1 MSAARGQRLQILL
14 RALSVLLAAGLL
26 LFFAGRQRWR
36 LDLSPSRQHSLEA
49 RTAELLAAL
58 PAAPRITLYLPD
70 REPERSRAAALFG
83 ACQAR
88 RPDLSWTLVDPGRE
102 PARAL
107 AAGVE
112 APGEVLIEVGAASQR
127 FSAERGPGG
136 DYLLDERALARALR
150 GLARGAD
157 GAPRLALVQAPG
169 LRPLGSASQPAGPE
183 GLDGLAA
190 LLDAEGWQVDPW
202 WAISEPAPPRETLL
216 LLAGPHRRLPP
227 RLLAAL
233 DAHLGAGGAL
243 CLLVDPAAEL
253 ADSSGDAGLGPLLAG
268 RGIALGAGFVVDL
281 SEENLALERGFEVPV
296 ATRYAPHPATRS
308 FLARPEPTCFPL
320 ARALDL
326 SGEGAGAPRALLVS
340 SDRSFEE
347 RGPFDGSAH
356 LDERVDRRGPFVL
369 AAASDSSAQGGG
381 PLLVVGDSHFVTA
394 GQLDWYGNARL
405 ILGALAWLGADRVAP
420 GGEPPPVSLLP
431 ITRAGRQLYD
441 LLSLL
446 ALPLA
451 LVALWPL
458 RLWLA
463 RRGRRS
469 AAPGGPP

>member
-1 MSAARGQRLQILL
+1 MNAARGLRLQLLL
-14 RALSVLLAAGLL
+14 RTLSVLVAAALL
-26 LFFAGRQRWR
+26 LFLAGRQRWR

-49 RTAELLAAL
+49 RTAELLATL
-58 PAAPRITLYLPD
+58 PADPRITLFLPD

-88 RPDLSWTLVDPGRE
+88 RPGLSWTLVDPGRE

-112 APGEVLIEVGAASQR
+112 SPGEVLVELDGQTQR

-136 DYLLDERALARALR
+136 DYLLDERALAGALR
-150 GLARGAD
+150 ALARG
-157 GAPRLALVQAPG
+157 GTGGPSLAIVQAPG
-169 LRPLGSASQPAGPE
+169 LRPLGAPGQPAGPE

-190 LLDAEGWQVDPW
+190 LLRADGWNVTAWQ
-202 WAISEPAPPRETLL
+202 AISEPAPPRETLL
-216 LLAGPHRRLPP
+216 LLAGPHRRLPA

-233 DAHLGAGGAL
+233 DAHLRAGGAL
-243 CLLVDPAAEL
+243 CLLLDPAAEMV
-253 ADSSGDAGLGPLLAG
+253 DSSGDAGLAPLLAA
-268 RGIALGAGFVVDL
+268 RGIGLGTGFVVDL
-281 SEENLALERGFEVPV
+281 SEENIALERGFEVPV
-296 ATRYAPHPATRS
+296 AMRYAPHPATRS
-308 FLARPEPTCFPL
+308 FLVRPEPTCFPL

-326 SGEGAGAPRALLVS
+326 SGEGAGAPQALLVS

-347 RGPFDGSAH
+347 RGPFDGNAH

-394 GQLDWYGNARL
+394 GQLDWYGNGRL
-405 ILGALAWLGADRVAP
+405 IQGALAWLGADRAAP
-420 GGEPPPVSLLP
+420 GASAPPARLLP
-431 ITRAGRQLYD
+431 ITRAGRQLYG

-451 LVALWPL
+451 LLALWPL
-458 RLWLA
+458 RLWLT
-463 RRGRRS
+463 RRGRTQPT
-469 AAPGGPP
+469 PGGAP